1 MDRELSELKKEI
13 IEELKQKG
21 ELNNDKGQVDE
32 EAVKRHTQREQ
43 NIALINLAKKH
54 RIIGKDK

>member
-1 MDRELSELKKEI
+1 MDRELSEIKKEI

-21 ELNNDKGQVDE
+21 AFNDKKGNVDE
-32 EAVKRHTQREQ
+32 EAVKRHTQRER
-43 NIALINLAKKH
+43 NSALINLAKKH